1 MYMVMNSMKSDN
13 NHTGLLREKAY
24 HTIKR
29 AIVTG
34 EYESNSILYESTT
47 AKLLEMSRTPI
58 REALMRLSEEGLVKN
73 LPNNGFLVT
82 AVTLKEI
89 DEIFD
94 LRLCLE
100 KYVIEEMIDN
110 DAQIDLSEV
119 EKHIKEQEAALEKND
134 YWASFE
140 ANHKFHIKLVDLAK
154 NDTLTKVMQGLRDK
168 PIQSGFRALRRKANL
183 SEAIV
188 EHKAII
194 DALRNR
200 DKVRAI
206 AEIRRH
212 VLNAKK
218 RTLGIGT

>member
-1 MYMVMNSMKSDN
+1 MYLDMNSMKSDN

-34 EYESNSILYESTT
+34 EYESNSILYESKMAMT
-47 AKLLEMSRTPI
+47 LGMSRTPV
-58 REALMRLSEEGLVKN
+58 REALMRLAEEGLVKN

-82 AVTLKEI
+82 AVTLREI

-100 KYVIEEMIDN
+100 KYVIEEVIDN
-110 DAQIDLSEV
+110 DILIDLTELV
-119 EKHIKEQEAALEKND
+119 NFVKEQETALEKKD
-134 YWASFE
+134 YWANFE
-140 ANHKFHIKLVDLAK
+140 ANHQFHTKLVGLSQ
-154 NDTLTKVMQGLRDK
+154 NETLTKVMQGLRDK
-168 PIQSGFRALRRKANL
+168 PIQSGFRALRRDANL

-200 DKVRAI
+200 DKAHAI
-206 AEIRRH
+206 TEVKLH

-218 RTLGIGT
+218 RALGIIP